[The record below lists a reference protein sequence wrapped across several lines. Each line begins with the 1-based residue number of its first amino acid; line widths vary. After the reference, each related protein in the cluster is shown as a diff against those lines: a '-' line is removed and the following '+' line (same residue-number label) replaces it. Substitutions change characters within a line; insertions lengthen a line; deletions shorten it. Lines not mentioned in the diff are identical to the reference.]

1 MREACLQFPSAR
13 STASSCVTVC
23 PRQGTVCP
31 RLLLELVLS
40 PAPCLS
46 LSGALF
52 SLGSPPASWALLG
65 PPPPTLT
72 KHWAGGGG
80 GGSSSLLSLHSCLLS
95 RGHLIHSG
103 LWKRISS
110 PYLSPR
116 LRTWYLPSFAISR
129 SVGLNQPRSPHGAGP
144 SPLGLSLA
152 SSPFSQ
158 VWFRRLL
165 PELTTASSAART
177 LFPPRLQLLHLLPIC
192 SSLPPACFSNI
203 LVAPH
208 WYSTAPVVHE
218 FVAHPPAAR
227 STFPQCGSPPLPPSS
242 TGSWRR
248 SWGVSL
254 AAGPSLRALC
264 DLASPPPGS
273 SGPRY

>member
-72 KHWAGGGG
+72 KHWVGGC
-80 GGSSSLLSLHSCLLS
+80 SSSLLSLHSCLLS

-116 LRTWYLPSFAISR
+116 LWTWYLPSFAISR
-129 SVGLNQPRSPHGAGP
+129 SVGLNQPRSPTGLGLPLWASLWPHHPSPRCDSAASFPNLPQLLPQPGP
-144 SPLGLSLA
+144 SSPLA
-152 SSPFSQ
+152 SSYCICFLSALHCHLL
-158 VWFRRLL
+158 VSLTSLL
-165 PELTTASSAART
+165 P
-177 LFPPRLQLLHLLPIC
+177 
-192 SSLPPACFSNI
+192 
-203 LVAPH
+203 PH

-227 STFPQCGSPPLPPSS
+227 PTFPQCGSPPLPPSS

-254 AAGPSLRALC
+254 AAGPSLRASC